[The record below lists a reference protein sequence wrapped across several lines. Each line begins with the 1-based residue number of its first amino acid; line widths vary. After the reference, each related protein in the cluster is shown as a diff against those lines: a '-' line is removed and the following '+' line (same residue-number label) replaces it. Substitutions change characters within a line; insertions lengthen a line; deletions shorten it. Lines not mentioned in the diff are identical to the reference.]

1 MRARGPPVDAG
12 RMYAQLVPC
21 GTALERRRELER
33 LIADQMIP
41 ALRQEPGF
49 AGAWNLV
56 DGTTGSAMLIVLWE
70 SAEQARRPREAYGPA
85 CQCAFASLAAVAN
98 CDSRPASVWEVGA
111 RI

>member
-1 MRARGPPVDAG
+1 
-12 RMYAQLVPC
+12 MYAQLVPC
-21 GTALERRRELER
+21 GTAVEERWEMER

-56 DGTTGSAMLIVLWE
+56 DATTGSAMLIVLWE
-70 SAEQARRPREAYGPA
+70 SAEQARRPREAYGLA
-85 CQCAFASLAAVAN
+85 YSRALANLAAITK
-98 CDSRPASVWEVGA
+98 CDSLPSSVWEVGA